1 MQELLVEAS
10 IEECLDSNGNLLD
23 TFALRKD
30 NRNDLFN
37 EIISEGILLNKDL
50 SPKLLVLPL
59 N

>member
-1 MQELLVEAS
+1 MQELLVETS
-10 IEECLDSNGNLLD
+10 IEERLDSNRSLLD
-23 TFALRKD
+23 TFALWKD